1 MTDSEGLSPLAIS
14 IKYDKRELEKYLRDC
29 GCTLN
34 DDDNKQELLFKA
46 CERGRLDIVTELV
59 EVHNCDPSSKHY
71 VMSFEAA
78 VLIITILQMVM
89 YH

>member
-14 IKYDKRELEKYLRDC
+14 IKFDKREVEKYLRDY

-34 DDDNKQELLFKA
+34 DDDNNLKQELFFKA
-46 CERGRLDIVTELV
+46 CGEQGRLDLV
-59 EVHNCDPSSKHY
+59 KHLLDDIPNCDPSSKHY

-78 VLIITILQMVM
+78 VLIITIL
-89 YH
+89 